1 MKNITKRIA
10 LLLTAVLS
18 LAIWSCTEPQTTTG
32 SCSGTILNSQTG
44 APIEGAG
51 VKLSPHSTL
60 VCVTDAR
67 GFYYFDEVAE
77 GLQTISVTANGFN
90 STTRNIV
97 IDAGINNTF
106 DISLTPINT
115 GGSGGDSG
123 SDSGTGTGGGNNDNN
138 NDNPNDDNQG
148 GGTTTEDYSEAQ
160 ISTQL
165 DNLSVQ
171 LISCKRSGTTVEL
184 KYTLTNTYAYAN
196 MGITISN
203 VNSFTQKTHIADD
216 LGNQYPN
223 EFVKITL
230 AGNTLGWG
238 NNIEGTLLP
247 NVPSQCIVT
256 VQNVDTDVKY
266 MHFYMYTSIAF
277 PGGVNTSADVILS
290 NVKVH

>member
-1 MKNITKRIA
+1 MKKLMSRIHILLVA
-10 LLLTAVLS
+10 LLS
-18 LAIWSCTEPQTTTG
+18 LAIWSCESPQATTG
-32 SCSGTILNSQTG
+32 SCSGTIINSQTG
-44 APIEGAG
+44 APISGAG
-51 VKLSPHSTL
+51 VKLTPHSTL

-67 GFYYFDEVAE
+67 GFYYFDEVEE

-106 DISLTPINT
+106 DINLTPINSGNGDDSGDD
-115 GGSGGDSG
+115 GGSGTGSG
-123 SDSGTGTGGGNNDNN
+123 SGSGNDNY
-138 NDNPNDDNQG
+138 DNPNDQP

-165 DNLSVQ
+165 DNLDVQ
-171 LISCKRSGTTVEL
+171 LISCKRSGNTVVL

-196 MGITISN
+196 MGITVQN
-203 VNSFTQKTHIADD
+203 VNSFTQKTHISDD
-216 LGNQYPN
+216 MGNQYPK
-223 EFVKITL
+223 EFVKISL
-230 AGNTLGWG
+230 AGSTLGWG

-247 NVPSQCIVT
+247 NVPSQCIIT

-266 MHFYMYTSIAF
+266 MHYYIYTSIAF

>member
-1 MKNITKRIA
+1 MSRIHI
-10 LLLTAVLS
+10 LLVPLLS
-18 LAIWSCTEPQTTTG
+18 LAIWSCESPQATTG
-32 SCSGTILNSQTG
+32 SCSGTIINSQTG
-44 APIEGAG
+44 APISGAG
-51 VKLSPHSTL
+51 VKLTPHSTL

-106 DISLTPINT
+106 DINLTPINS
-115 GGSGGDSG
+115 GNGGDSG
-123 SDSGTGTGGGNNDNN
+123 DDGGSGTGSGSGSGNDNN
-138 NDNPNDDNQG
+138 ENPNDQP

-165 DNLSVQ
+165 DNLDVQ
-171 LISCKRSGTTVEL
+171 LISCKRSGNTVVL

-196 MGITISN
+196 MGITVQN
-203 VNSFTQKTHIADD
+203 VNSFTQKTHISDD
-216 LGNQYPN
+216 MGNQYPK
-223 EFVKITL
+223 EFVKISL

-247 NVPSQCIVT
+247 NVPSQCIIT

-266 MHFYMYTSIAF
+266 MHYYIYTSIAL